1 MKSAKI
7 LNPKEAKVLE
17 MRDAKFTLEEVG
29 KEIGV
34 TRERVRQIEATA
46 RGRIEQGFELPI
58 KEKEDVKPKV
68 ELISY
73 SMKMVIPTGNYANI
87 QPEIVVRAGTV
98 EEAHDYIAP
107 HFNKL
112 WKEYYLCSERRP
124 EPAKTMT
131 DQAIVDKLNEMKVTP
146 EQIMA
151 TPVSSV
157 AFTKA
162 SQAIASCLSA
172 EALEIISKQVLVS
185 TKLTAEDKLALAEP
199 IAVKFKELN
208 GKVNPA

>member
-1 MKSAKI
+1 MKTAK
-7 LNPKEAKVLE
+7 NKNEFD
-17 MRDAKFTLEEVG
+17 MNEV
-29 KEIGV
+29 KEILTGK
-34 TRERVRQIEATA
+34 
-46 RGRIEQGFELPI
+46 P
-58 KEKEDVKPKV
+58 EKKVKVVKPKV

-112 WKEYYLCSERRP
+112 WKEYYLVSERRP
-124 EPAKTMT
+124 EPVKPQYPPVQTNTTSTQTNATPS
-131 DQAIVDKLNEMKVTP
+131 TP
-146 EQIMA
+146 EGS

-162 SQAIASCLSA
+162 SQAIASCLSI
-172 EALEIISKQVLVS
+172 EALDIIEAQIKKSV
-185 TKLTAEDKLALAEP
+185 KLTDEDKSKLVPMLAVRE
-199 IAVKFKELN
+199 KEID
-208 GKVNPA
+208 GTQTK